1 MGPSRED
8 MEYSPG
14 DMLPRA
20 ELRGLIGHIRGR
32 LLLLTAIFLIGLV
45 GGYPFS
51 GRVIEALLN
60 STAYKP
66 ENVEVVILHPM
77 EAVLIRLRMGVH
89 LGAILSVLFL
99 VGDISWNGRKIF
111 SEAKRVVY
119 TGKGSLSGLI
129 VIVLFSLLLAL
140 TGSLYSHEVLV
151 PFLLDYLSEDAA
163 SANLSSTWQ
172 LRSWI
177 GFIVGLYFASI
188 VGFQVPL
195 LTWILLRNRIINI
208 DSMTRNK
215 GVMWFLG
222 MAFGA
227 FLSPPDPISMFLVA
241 GPVLILLEFVL
252 ILHVMT
258 NRD

>member
-1 MGPSRED
+1 MGPSREY

-20 ELRGLIGHIRGR
+20 ELRGLIVHIRVR

-111 SEAKRVVY
+111 SEAKRVSY

-195 LTWILLRNRIINI
+195 LTWILLRNRIINV
-208 DSMTRNK
+208 DSMTRNR

-241 GPVLILLEFVL
+241 GPVLILLELVL

>member
-1 MGPSRED
+1 MGPSPED

-45 GGYPFS
+45 GGYPVS
-51 GRVIEALLN
+51 GRVIEALLD

-129 VIVLFSLLLAL
+129 
-140 TGSLYSHEVLV
+140 V

-241 GPVLILLEFVL
+241 GPVLILMEFVL

>member
-1 MGPSRED
+1 MGPSPED

-111 SEAKRVVY
+111 SEAKRVSY

-129 VIVLFSLLLAL
+129 VICLLY
-140 TGSLYSHEVLV
+140 TSPSPRDGSISRM
-151 PFLLDYLSEDAA
+151 PS
-163 SANLSSTWQ
+163 SA
-172 LRSWI
+172 
-177 GFIVGLYFASI
+177 
-188 VGFQVPL
+188 
-195 LTWILLRNRIINI
+195 
-208 DSMTRNK
+208 
-215 GVMWFLG
+215 
-222 MAFGA
+222 
-227 FLSPPDPISMFLVA
+227 
-241 GPVLILLEFVL
+241 
-252 ILHVMT
+252 
-258 NRD
+258 

>member
-1 MGPSRED
+1 M
-8 MEYSPG
+8 
-14 DMLPRA
+14 
-20 ELRGLIGHIRGR
+20 IGHIRGR

-45 GGYPFS
+45 GGYPVS
-51 GRVIEALLN
+51 GRVIEALLD

-241 GPVLILLEFVL
+241 GPVLILMEFVL

>member
-111 SEAKRVVY
+111 SEAKRVSY

-151 PFLLDYLSEDAA
+151 PFLLDYLSEDNRFCE
-163 SANLSSTWQ
+163 SK
-172 LRSWI
+172 
-177 GFIVGLYFASI
+177 LYLA
-188 VGFQVPL
+188 
-195 LTWILLRNRIINI
+195 T
-208 DSMTRNK
+208 
-215 GVMWFLG
+215 
-222 MAFGA
+222 
-227 FLSPPDPISMFLVA
+227 
-241 GPVLILLEFVL
+241 
-252 ILHVMT
+252 
-258 NRD
+258 

>member
-1 MGPSRED
+1 
-8 MEYSPG
+8 
-14 DMLPRA
+14 
-20 ELRGLIGHIRGR
+20 LIGHIRGR

-45 GGYPFS
+45 GGYPVS
-51 GRVIEALLN
+51 GRVIEALLD
-60 STAYKP
+60 SPAYKP

-241 GPVLILLEFVL
+241 GPVLILMEFVL
-252 ILHVMT
+252 ILHVMS

>member
-1 MGPSRED
+1 MGPSPED

-32 LLLLTAIFLIGLV
+32 LLLLIAIFLIGLV
-45 GGYPFS
+45 GGYPVS
-51 GRVIEALLN
+51 GRVIEALLD

-241 GPVLILLEFVL
+241 GPVLILMEFVL

>member
-1 MGPSRED
+1 MGPSPED

-32 LLLLTAIFLIGLV
+32 LLLLIAIFLIGLV
-45 GGYPFS
+45 GGYPVS
-51 GRVIEALLN
+51 GRVIEALLD

-129 VIVLFSLLLAL
+129 VIVLFSLLRAL

-241 GPVLILLEFVL
+241 GPVLILMEFVL

>member
-20 ELRGLIGHIRGR
+20 ELRGFIGHIRGR

-51 GRVIEALLN
+51 GRVIEGLLN

-111 SEAKRVVY
+111 SEAKRVSY

-140 TGSLYSHEVLV
+140 IGSLYSHEVLV

-195 LTWILLRNRIINI
+195 LTWILLRNRIINV
-208 DSMTRNK
+208 DSMTRNR

-241 GPVLILLEFVL
+241 GPVLILLELVL

>member
-1 MGPSRED
+1 MC
-8 MEYSPG
+8 
-14 DMLPRA
+14 
-20 ELRGLIGHIRGR
+20 IRDS
-32 LLLLTAIFLIGLV
+32 
-45 GGYPFS
+45 GGYPVS
-51 GRVIEALLN
+51 GRVIEALLD

-241 GPVLILLEFVL
+241 GPVLILMEFVL

>member
-1 MGPSRED
+1 MGPSPED

-45 GGYPFS
+45 GGYPVS
-51 GRVIEALLN
+51 GRVIEALLD

-140 TGSLYSHEVLV
+140 TGSFYSHEVLV

-188 VGFQVPL
+188 VGFQAPL

-241 GPVLILLEFVL
+241 GPVLILMEFVL